1 MMCKSGEVPVF
12 SLRNVTAG
20 YSLKA
25 DRNVTPALICPSLD
39 LYPFPPVFLFGPN
52 GSGKSTLLKVLD
64 GLVEARE
71 GSVHR
76 NFGFIPA
83 EGCRQAARDTPFSV
97 YLHQHPYLFAGTV
110 GYNAAFACRI
120 AGLGRKESMTR
131 AEKALEI
138 VGLSGYAPRR
148 HRRLSGGEAQ
158 RVALARVIASEA
170 KVLLLDEPTA
180 SADARSA
187 ALVASTLKNLA
198 EQGRILIVATH
209 DEDLPGKVSPEGNGR
224 ILHMDRGRIVSDSME
239 Y

>member
-1 MMCKSGEVPVF
+1 MRESGESPVF
-12 SLRNVTAG
+12 SLRNVVVS
-20 YSLKA
+20 YSSKS
-25 DRNVTPALICPSLD
+25 DRNASPSLVCPALD
-39 LYPFPPVFLFGPN
+39 LYPSPPAFLFGPN

-83 EGCRQAARDTPFSV
+83 LGAGKAARDAPFSV

-110 GYNAAFACRI
+110 GYNAAFACR
-120 AGLGRKESMTR
+120 AGGQPRKESMAR

-138 VGLSGYAPRR
+138 VGLSGYSSRR

-158 RVALARVIASEA
+158 RVALARVIASDA

-180 SADARSA
+180 SADAGSA
-187 ALVASTLKNLA
+187 SLVAFALRNLA
-198 EQGRILIVATH
+198 AQGRVLIIATH
-209 DEDLPGKVSPEGNGR
+209 DDALPSLVTPEGNGR

-239 Y
+239 S